1 MMRRC
6 NFKGGNIMRQA
17 AIKKTVLLS
26 GLAALCCLAF
36 FIFSGA
42 FSPAYAVPSD
52 EEENSKNTPFIKLDD
67 LPPGSTISYHI
78 YSVAG
83 EKREGSATV
92 DETGTV
98 LLPGFGVSAQDKVY
112 QLMITSPERKMP
124 VVISMQYDP
133 QTKAISLSGSGFDD
147 FAGISVEK
155 KSGIHGTKTDW
166 AGSFNEDEIINIT
179 DPIEAEGFRLAF
191 HNLGNLATDGQA
203 AKPSIVQVHR
213 SVESPYQGLVL
224 SLPQPKKAI
233 DCPDAP
239 HIRGGAVAGPGGGGA
254 GGGLGGGGG
263 AGGGGAGGGGGGA
276 GGGLGGSSRGI
287 GFLAPGGGGPTSL
300 NVNVFIPATN
310 REFST
315 YNAKAIRCTT
325 IRMVD
330 DYVRAFMMMTE
341 QLSATMVYLMV
352 PIGAMLDAKHQLESK
367 RILQTMQAE
376 ALKDYEPSDQMCRFG
391 TFVRSVAQTESRAAL
406 EKGIVNEMLMER
418 YRNVDD
424 GISSEG
430 YAMDVE
436 ARLDQFKKV
445 YCDVRDNNNGLA
457 LMCDHDGDVR
467 GGPAGGTDPNR
478 FNRDIDYTKTVDFP
492 MTIAAETTTG
502 SNTPDLQDIIALGR
516 NLYWPQAME
525 TVPDTAVRD
534 NPKAYQRFRRI
545 MAAQNVAHNSYASI
559 AGMKFMT
566 QDEEGNQSGWAYIK
580 KMMEE
585 AFHFKPSE
593 PIDTYIGGLPS
604 YYAQMEVLT
613 KKMYQDPKFY
623 TNLYD
628 KPANV
633 KRVGVSMQAIKM
645 MQNRDQ
651 FESLLRREM
660 LVSLLVEEELR
671 KRAETLNVEMYS
683 GMKGNQR

>member
-1 MMRRC
+1 
-6 NFKGGNIMRQA
+6 MRQGA
-17 AIKKTVLLS
+17 TKKRRSLS
-26 GLAALCCLAF
+26 GAAALYCLAF
-36 FIFSGA
+36 FIFSGV
-42 FSPAYAVPSD
+42 FSPVYAVPSD
-52 EEENSKNTPFIKLDD
+52 EEESSKNAPFIKIDE

-92 DETGTV
+92 DDSGTV
-98 LLPGFGVSAQDKVY
+98 LLPGFGFTAQDKVY

-133 QTKAISLSGSGFDD
+133 QTKGISLSGSGFDD

-155 KSGIHGTKTDW
+155 KSGISALKADW
-166 AGSFNEDEIINIT
+166 AGLFSKNEIT
-179 DPIEAEGFRLAF
+179 NMADPTEAEGFKLAF
-191 HNLGNLATDGQA
+191 HNLGNLSTDGRPA
-203 AKPSIVQVHR
+203 RPSIVQVQAYG
-213 SVESPYQGLVL
+213 P
-224 SLPQPKKAI
+224 PPKVPRGCAA
-233 DCPDAP
+233 AP
-239 HIRGGAVAGPGGGGA
+239 HIRGGAVSGGGDD
-254 GGGLGGGGG
+254 
-263 AGGGGAGGGGGGA
+263 
-276 GGGLGGSSRGI
+276 SFS
-287 GFLAPGGGGPTSL
+287 APGGGGPTSL
-300 NVNVFIPATN
+300 GVNNFIPATDP
-310 REFST
+310 EYST
-315 YNAKAIRCTT
+315 SNAAAIRCTT

-341 QLSATMVYLMV
+341 QLSATMAYLML

-418 YRNVDD
+418 YRNVND

-430 YAMDVE
+430 YAMDIE

-445 YCDVRDNNNGLA
+445 YCDVRDNNNGLS
-457 LMCDHDGDVR
+457 LMCDHDGNVN
-467 GGPAGGTDPNR
+467 GGPTGGTDPNR
-478 FNRDIDYTKTVDFP
+478 FNRDIDYTKTVEFP
-492 MTIAAETTTG
+492 LTIAAETTTG
-502 SNTPDLQDIIALGR
+502 ANTPDLQDIIALGR

-559 AGMKFMT
+559 TGMKFMT

-593 PIDTYIGGLPS
+593 PIDTYMGGLPS

-671 KRAETLNVEMYS
+671 KRAETINVEMYS
-683 GMKGNQR
+683 GMKANQR